1 MKRRLFALPVLLVLL
16 AVLTVPALAAGT
28 QSERD
33 VVPVNT
39 AKTSA
44 FPLVTDEADLLT
56 AEQEKKLSSE
66 AESVSKEY
74 QCNVYLYLVQD
85 MDSNAA
91 KEYAKSVYQK
101 HALGYGTDKSGIM
114 LMMSM
119 EDRDYALIAYGY
131 GNTALTDHGR
141 DVLLDDEVLPQLK
154 EDRYYEGFTTYLST
168 IKNYFNLARAGKPFD
183 VDTDQ
188 AYLAEKAHK
197 TFLYKLAACILIPLV
212 ITVVF
217 CLISYAKM
225 KTVRPQ
231 CAADCYIPEGGCHVT
246 YRDDQFLYQTEA
258 RVRIK
263 SDDSGN
269 GGTTIDS
276 DGFSGSSGKF

>member
-1 MKRRLFALPVLLVLL
+1 MKRKLFALPLLLVLL
-16 AVLTVPALAAGT
+16 AVLTIPALAT
-28 QSERD
+28 QRAA
-33 VVPVNT
+33 VPTNT
-39 AKTSA
+39 AKAAA

-66 AESVSKEY
+66 AEHISKQY

-85 MDSNAA
+85 MKRDDA

-101 HALGYGTDKSGIM
+101 HTLGYGTDRSGIM
-114 LMMSM
+114 LMLSM
-119 EDRDYALIAYGY
+119 KDRDYALIAHGY

-141 DVLLDDEVLPQLK
+141 DVVLNDDVLPQLK
-154 EDRYYEGFTTYLST
+154 EKRYYEGFTTYLST
-168 IKNYFNLARAGKPFD
+168 IKNYLNLARAGKPFD

-197 TFLYKLAACILIPLV
+197 TFLYKLAACLLIPLV
-212 ITVVF
+212 VTVVF

-225 KTVRPQ
+225 KTARPQ
-231 CAADCYIPEGGCHVT
+231 RAADCYIPEGGCQIT
-246 YRDDQFLYQTEA
+246 YRNDQFLYQTEV

-263 SDDSGN
+263 SDDSGS